1 MSFAFTA
8 LISVSQVARMLV
20 GGIKV
25 VGIYIWVSDS
35 AFKNSTI
42 ILCQVIFVFL
52 IQLDLALN

>member
-1 MSFAFTA
+1 
-8 LISVSQVARMLV
+8 MLV